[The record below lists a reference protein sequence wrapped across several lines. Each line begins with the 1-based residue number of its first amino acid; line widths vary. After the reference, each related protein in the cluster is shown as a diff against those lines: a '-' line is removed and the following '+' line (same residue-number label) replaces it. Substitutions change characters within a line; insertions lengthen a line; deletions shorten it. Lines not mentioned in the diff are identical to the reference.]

1 MTEKMEIQIQ
11 DLGKRFGREWIFKN
25 LNATIKQG
33 EAWAIVGS
41 NGSGKT
47 TLLKIISAYL
57 APTKGKVIYKKN
69 KAVIDDSNIFQ
80 YLSWVS
86 PYSELIEEFTLWE
99 MLNFHDKFKPFNTE
113 KEQILDSLAFFRAKN
128 KRISLFSSGM
138 KQKLKL
144 ALAFYS
150 ASEVMLFDEPTS
162 NLDKKNIDWYNEQIS
177 SCSEKRIIFVCSNQ
191 EYEYGF
197 CNQKI
202 SILDFKQ

>member
-1 MTEKMEIQIQ
+1 MEIQIEG
-11 DLGKRFGREWIFKN
+11 LGKRFGREWIFRN
-25 LNATIKQG
+25 INATIKEG

-69 KAVIDDSNIFQ
+69 NKIIGDTEIFE

-99 MLNFHDKFKPFNTE
+99 MLDFHSKFKAFNIE

-128 KRISLFSSGM
+128 KRINLFSSGM

-177 SCSEKRIIFVCSNQ
+177 SCSENRIIFVCSNQ